1 MADSISN
8 INSLAPGTLMT
19 ALAAAQAQAPASTQA
34 PATTTTAAAATAPAS
49 STATTSATP
58 GSSSPAGS
66 STSTSSSSSATTSKP
81 ANPLQEETAKV
92 LGTAVKTL
100 QDYIKPQQ
108 TATIQVD
115 HATGQSYVK
124 IVNAQTQQLVLQI
137 PSAQVL
143 AMAQKLQQMDNT
155 QSASGVLVDQEG

>member
-1 MADSISN
+1 MADSVSN
-8 INSLAPGTLMT
+8 INSLAPGALMT
-19 ALAAAQAQAPASTQA
+19 ALAAAQVQSSTSAQTPAPAAPASAA
-34 PATTTTAAAATAPAS
+34 PATKAQSPGTSSATDAASGQTAAAAKLANLTTA
-49 STATTSATP
+49 
-58 GSSSPAGS
+58 
-66 STSTSSSSSATTSKP
+66 
-81 ANPLQEETAKV
+81 ETAKL
-92 LGTAVKTL
+92 LGPAVKSL

-143 AMAQKLQQMDNT
+143 AMAQKLQQIDNP
-155 QSASGVLVDQEG
+155 QAASGVLVDQEG